1 MCILASVFCGSSP
14 SILQQTREETSLAG
28 FPTVIMNKN
37 LSLIQGLRKW
47 QQPPKILQF
56 FSSWDYLVKTGKL
69 EVLFHISESTKCY
82 QWQRRVLGLLAN
94 YQVYDNEHHFL
105 PKEPGKGMVLVQ
117 FHFYCNT
124 TFFWC
129 LSPSMTRMTF
139 SLLTKIDSQSNFD
152 IYVTLLIIIYE

>member
-56 FSSWDYLVKTGKL
+56 LSSWDYLVKTGKL

-82 QWQRRVLGLLAN
+82 QQQRRVLGLLAN

-105 PKEPGKGMVLVQ
+105 PKNQERGWFWYNSIFTIIPHDFLVPFPFNDQ
-117 FHFYCNT
+117 NDIFLCYNT
-124 TFFWC
+124 D
-129 LSPSMTRMTF
+129 
-139 SLLTKIDSQSNFD
+139 TKNRQ
-152 IYVTLLIIIYE
+152 TK